1 MTEYEVIEQQA
12 EIIKEQAETIKQLEA
27 QLIQLGALREE
38 VKMMAFKNE

>member
-12 EIIKEQAETIKQLEA
+12 EIIKEQAETIKQVEA

-38 VKMMAFKNE
+38 VKNNGF

>member
-38 VKMMAFKNE
+38 VKMMALKNE